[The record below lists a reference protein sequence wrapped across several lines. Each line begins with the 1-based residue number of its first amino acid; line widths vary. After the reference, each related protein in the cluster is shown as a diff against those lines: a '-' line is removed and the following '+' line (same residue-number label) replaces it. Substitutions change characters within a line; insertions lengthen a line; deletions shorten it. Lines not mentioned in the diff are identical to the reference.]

1 MELTSPVLLLPFI
14 VYTVAVLL
22 LVAGMMVASYFLGEK
37 HSERET
43 NQPYEAGIKP
53 TGSARLQ
60 FPVHFYIIAIFF
72 VVFDLEAV
80 FIFTWAISLRETG
93 WPGYFAILIFII
105 ELIVLLIYLWKI
117 GALEFGPNGK
127 AILKAYHKRINK
139 NIPDEV
145 VDK

>member
-1 MELTSPVLLLPFI
+1 MEHTNPVLLWPFI
-14 VYTVAVLL
+14 VYSAAVLL

-37 HSERET
+37 HSEKAT

-60 FPVHFYIIAIFF
+60 FPIHFYLIAMFF

-80 FIFTWAISLRETG
+80 FIFTWAISVKETG
-93 WPGYFAILIFII
+93 WVGYFSILIFIV
-105 ELIVLLIYLWKI
+105 ELIVLLIYLWRI

-127 AILKAYHKRINK
+127 VILQAYHKKIKKDNFL
-139 NIPDEV
+139 
-145 VDK
+145 